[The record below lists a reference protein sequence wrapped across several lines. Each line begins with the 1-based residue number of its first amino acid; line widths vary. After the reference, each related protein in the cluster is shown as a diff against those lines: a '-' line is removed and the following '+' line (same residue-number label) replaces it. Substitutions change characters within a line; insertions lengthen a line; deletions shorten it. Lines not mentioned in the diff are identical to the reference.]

1 MPARVRKTCL
11 PLLVAGSLAVGCS
24 ATSDSRRLAMTV
36 VIPNVLMTDQ
46 PNTKFEVFTESVL
59 ANVYEPLVTLDPDM
73 RMVPCLAE
81 SWENPSRLVWRF
93 HLRHGVR
100 FHGGGELTAEDVRA
114 SIEAVRANPHS
125 DFVKQIR
132 HIKNVT
138 VVDPYTI
145 ELSTDTP
152 HNVPSSLLF
161 LRILS
166 SGQNG
171 SAAGTGPYQLV
182 EWKPGSSM
190 RLESFGGYWRGI
202 PAFADVR
209 ILFAGSAAS
218 RLEMMLGGRADLAV
232 ELPLDRLSE
241 VRNSGDYALMVRR
254 GIGVA
259 YVAFDVGRGV
269 SPGVSGRNPFLDERV
284 RQAVALSVDRHSII
298 EETLHGFGS
307 EAWQIFPPDIFG
319 YTPRLHAPARDLLHA
334 RELLAEAGFP
344 AGFKTRLDV
353 GENRTGM
360 GQQIARQL
368 GEAGIQVEVVTHAG
382 DGLIKL
388 LESYGS
394 SMYLIGWTCDSGD
407 GQDILDFCFHVPTS
421 PDEIWLGNA
430 GHYKDDELNA
440 VLMALSGKTDQRERL
455 ELLGVAAEIV
465 GRQFAWVPIV
475 IEHQTYGV
483 SKRLDFSPRADGR
496 IELFEIRPSGE
507 QTGTPVLD

>member
-1 MPARVRKTCL
+1 MLARVRKTGL

-59 ANVYEPLVTLDPDM
+59 ANVYEPLVTLDSDM

-100 FHGGGELTAEDVRA
+100 FHGGGELTAEDVRT

-125 DFVKQIR
+125 DFVKQIW

-166 SGQNG
+166 TGQNG

-209 ILFAGSAAS
+209 IQFAGSAAT
-218 RLEMMLGGRADLAV
+218 RLEMMLGGRADIAV

-241 VRNSGDYALMVRR
+241 VRNSRDYALMVRR

-269 SPGVSGRNPFLDERV
+269 TPGVPGRNPFLDERV

-319 YTPRLHAPARDLLHA
+319 YAPRLHAPARDLLHA
-334 RELLAEAGFP
+334 RELLAEAGYP

-353 GENRTGM
+353 GENRTVM

-368 GEAGIQVEVVTHAG
+368 GEAGVQVEVVTHAG

-394 SMYLIGWTCDSGD
+394 SMYLIGWTCDTGD

-421 PDEIWLGNA
+421 PDEMWLGNA